1 MRTINLADDILAI
14 LTQSARAIPDFF
26 LDFDVDTIEVELT
39 ADAGIFDIVS
49 VLGEDEEM
57 VIGSITL
64 DEDLNAVFEV
74 FED

>member
-26 LDFDVDTIEVELT
+26 LDYDNIEVELT
-39 ADAGIFDIVS
+39 ADAGIFEIVS
-49 VLGEDEEM
+49 VLGEDEVL
-57 VIGSITL
+57 VIGQITL
-64 DEDLNAVFEV
+64 DEDLNAIFEV